1 MSSFPTGFGEVA
13 ARCTRSREIFSGALL
28 QHAFVE
34 RIRCAFEAFAAH
46 QTALRTLGCDKNG
59 VFINSADLQKLK
71 STDVEVVGTGMHS
84 PERSPPEQRPR
95 GGADPVAPPLADV
108 AALASSR
115 DSLRAGLTSA
125 NESAQANQAL
135 GKALFIGSTIE
146 KLQRLAPW
154 LQFDDRGGGA
164 GGDCSLMSVCD
175 AFVSA
180 DGDENE
186 EALVARRMRHVII
199 DACRNFKQTTATFP
213 LLEAV
218 YGVQRARQLS
228 ESIVQHFVAVELEK
242 REARAR
248 TLAMKRA
255 RDKVNASMVRRS
267 SSRLNPGTGG
277 NVTYSA
283 AQENLASTVKALAE
297 QLYESPPVVSSQAAI
312 DARVAE
318 LLKEAWFDH
327 SEWVFV
333 SALLKR
339 RVWILQAVST
349 EFGLDYA
356 LLTKIPDGDCP
367 QALLDSPA
375 CIVAFV
381 SPDERSEPAHYIRV
395 LAAAPVSTHECV
407 GVADPELPD
416 SPLLADSQ
424 PAAGIGVA
432 DRVSSRSPPGVVVST
447 PPASMLKPRGSPA
460 FRPPIL
466 LPPADFVSGSGVDV
480 EECVLRVGRVR
491 SISFYKFSQTASR
504 IVYKCQFD
512 HAYQLKT
519 ARDVSR
525 GTSVCEGKLV
535 FVVSSQSR
543 GFFSLCEESSVLRH
557 TCPASI
563 PIVKITSDVVTSKLL
578 AGPSIPARNADVQR
592 LFPPGTV
599 SDSMASRC
607 RRDAIL
613 KKYGTVEDNFASL
626 EGLLERIRSAD
637 HSFVYDVQCVEGID
651 GQRTFQR
658 LYVEFAYARHV
669 ISSGLPFLSID
680 GCHSRHSL
688 GGVFYLA
695 VTLTPS
701 FQVLPVALAYEGRE
715 ENAGGWQYFCERLRA
730 TAAAVDGPEGVV
742 MSDRRAGIGAVLNAT
757 FPYADKVA
765 CSRHIGNN
773 AKVVS
778 GLSKPSVDGY
788 VNRLAKATN
797 AAEYEDIEHRMLND
811 GSLPHAKVQ
820 MLLQYLRHPNQWNE
834 DWALHA
840 SANAACRYGIVTS
853 NASECLNA
861 ALREARAMPI
871 CAAVWHIISYA
882 HERYSSIGRD
892 FWKMLQG
899 AYPELSQR
907 NFDLYAAEIAPGPLM
922 ELVVKAEEAN
932 RSFPLSLTLLFESEL
947 KCSWKVV
954 REDENARGGGGGGGN
969 LQRVV
974 QFDRGAFKCTCNVP
988 RLYGIPCR
996 HVLCVISEVHDI
1008 AEERRPRWR
1017 YSDAIL
1023 PRLSLQRAKAVLAY
1037 DISDVLCIDNH
1048 GIARRS
1054 LLPHAHVA
1062 DRRGRKRNRN
1072 GSRRSNDGGEQRIHS
1087 GGETSKRPKRYRC
1100 SACGAAG
1107 HTRPKCV
1114 LVQGDSNA
1122 EDFDGD
1128 GETDEES
1135 EDGDEGSE

>member
-1 MSSFPTGFGEVA
+1 M
-13 ARCTRSREIFSGALL
+13 
-28 QHAFVE
+28 
-34 RIRCAFEAFAAH
+34 AH
-46 QTALRTLGCDKNG
+46 ESDLRTLVCGENG
-59 VFINSADLQKLK
+59 ASVHGADLQLK
-71 STDVEVVGTGMHS
+71 NTDVVVVGGAGENS
-84 PERSPPEQRPR
+84 RRR
-95 GGADPVAPPLADV
+95 GGACCERAPPPPGGAGTE
-108 AALASSR
+108 SSR
-115 DSLRAGLTSA
+115 ESLRAGHASA
-125 NESAQANQAL
+125 NESMHDTVVLSGHSRSSQVL
-135 GKALFIGSTIE
+135 GKARFIGSTFE

-154 LQFDDRGGGA
+154 LQFQDRGGGV
-164 GGDCSLMSVCD
+164 GGDCSLLSVCD
-175 AFVSA
+175 AFISA
-180 DGDENE
+180 DGDERE
-186 EALVARRMRHVII
+186 EMLVARRLRHVII
-199 DACRNFKQTTATFP
+199 DAVRNFKQATATFP
-213 LLEAV
+213 FLEAV
-218 YGVQRARQLS
+218 YGVQRARELS
-228 ESIVQHFVAVELEK
+228 DSIVQHFVALELEK
-242 REARAR
+242 REVRAR
-248 TLAMKRA
+248 SLAMKRA
-255 RDKVNASMVRRS
+255 RDKVNASVVRRS
-267 SSRLNPGTGG
+267 SSRLNPDAGG
-277 NVTYSA
+277 DVAQPA

-297 QLYESPPVVSSQAAI
+297 KLYESPPFVSPQAAI

-339 RVWILQAVST
+339 RVWILQVVST
-349 EFGLDYA
+349 EFGGDYA
-356 LLTKIPDGDCP
+356 LLTKIPDGECP
-367 QALLDSPA
+367 QALLDCPA
-375 CIVAFV
+375 CLVAFV
-381 SPDERSEPAHYIRV
+381 SPDERSEPNHYIRV
-395 LAAAPVSTHECV
+395 SATAPVSAGAVRLEVT
-407 GVADPELPD
+407 DPELPD
-416 SPLLADSQ
+416 SPPLASSQ
-424 PAAGIGVA
+424 LAAGIGAA
-432 DRVSSRSPPGVVVST
+432 DRVASRTSPGVVLCT
-447 PPASMLKPRGSPA
+447 PPVSLLKRRGSPL
-460 FRPPIL
+460 FRPPVL
-466 LPPADFVSGSGVDV
+466 LPTADFVSGNGIDV
-480 EECVLRVGRVR
+480 EECVLRVGRAR
-491 SISFYKFSQTASR
+491 SIAFYKFSQTASR

-512 HAYQLKT
+512 SAYQAKT

-525 GTSVCEGKLV
+525 GPSVCEGRLV

-543 GFFSLCEESSVLRH
+543 GFFSLSEESSVLRH

-563 PIVKITSDVVTSKLL
+563 PFVKITSEVVTSKLL
-578 AGPSIPARNADVQR
+578 SGPSIPARNADVKR

-607 RRDAIL
+607 RHDALL
-613 KKYGTVEDNFASL
+613 KKYGTVEDNFACL
-626 EGLLERIRSAD
+626 EGLLERIHSAD
-637 HSFVYDVQCVEGID
+637 SSFEYDVQCVDGQN

-658 LYVEFAYARHV
+658 LYIEFAYARHV

-730 TAAAVDGPEGVV
+730 TAAAVDGPEGVI

-757 FPYADKVA
+757 FPFADKVA

-811 GSLPHAKVQ
+811 GNLPHAKVQ

-834 DWALHA
+834 DWAMHS

-853 NASECLNA
+853 NASECLNG

-882 HERYSSIGRD
+882 HERYSLIGRD
-892 FWKMLQG
+892 FCKMLQC

-907 NFDLYAAEIAPGPLM
+907 NFDLYNAEIAPGPLM

-947 KCSWKVV
+947 KCTWKVV

-974 QFDRGAFKCTCNVP
+974 QFDRGSFKCTCNVP

-996 HVLCVISEVHDI
+996 HVLCVISGVHDV

-1023 PRLSLQRAKAVLAY
+1023 PRLTLQRAKSVLAY

-1048 GIARRS
+1048 GIPRRD

-1072 GSRRSNDGGEQRIHS
+1072 GSHRTNDGGEQRIHS
-1087 GGETSKRPKRYRC
+1087 SGESAKRPKRYRC

-1107 HTRPKCV
+1107 HTRPKCI
-1114 LVQGDSNA
+1114 LVQGNSGKEVIDSDR
-1122 EDFDGD
+1122 ESI
-1128 GETDEES
+1128 EEL
-1135 EDGDEGSE
+1135 EDGDEASVD